1 VKTLLID
8 YMRVIDDFREY
19 MHVLLSQ
26 KSWRKERKVIRA
38 MMVQAMLKMKTSL
51 VETVVGCS

>member
-1 VKTLLID
+1 
-8 YMRVIDDFREY
+8 MRVIDDFREY